1 MSVTWLL
8 YIGLMDFELGLF
20 SLSSIIYRRLNFLLS
35 DSEIIVEVW
44 GLFAIFNFLLVV
56 QGQVWRVR
64 AIPNESYLVQEVKME
79 GIYRMDALIKVI

>member
-44 GLFAIFNFLLVV
+44 GLISIF
-56 QGQVWRVR
+56 G
-64 AIPNESYLVQEVKME
+64 
-79 GIYRMDALIKVI
+79 